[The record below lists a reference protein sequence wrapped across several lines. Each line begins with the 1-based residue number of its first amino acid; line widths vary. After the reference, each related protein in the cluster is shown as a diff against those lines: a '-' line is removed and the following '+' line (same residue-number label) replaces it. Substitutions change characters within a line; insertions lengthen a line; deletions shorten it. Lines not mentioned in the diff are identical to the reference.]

1 MKKKICLIMCMAL
14 IVTAFA
20 SVAFARKEQC
30 SYCGTDMVC
39 YDVSD
44 EYVVRVYTSTC
55 LNYSN
60 RLDTMRVWGTDYFFK
75 CPNRSCGSGVAIRTY
90 FIARKGHGSKC
101 CCDKNQTHKQAKFF
115 LHDDPPIIT

>member
-1 MKKKICLIMCMAL
+1 MKKKICLIMCMVL

-20 SVAFARKEQC
+20 SVAFARKEGC

-75 CPNRSCGSGVAIRTY
+75 CPNRSCGIETFTNTTTRTER
-90 FIARKGHGSKC
+90 ICDHPKDSK
-101 CCDKNQTHKQAKFF
+101 
-115 LHDDPPIIT
+115 